1 MNLKKIDKKLLDWI
15 RFSSSNDEISKEIE
29 SSSMNVASGSSHE
42 PDNMMMSSLE
52 KISYY
57 VKFLD
62 KVQDN
67 LEKGGC
73 YMQIVIDAKISIQNK
88 KNVNGMKT
96 WELKSRQL

>member
-1 MNLKKIDKKLLDWI
+1 
-15 RFSSSNDEISKEIE
+15 
-29 SSSMNVASGSSHE
+29 
-42 PDNMMMSSLE
+42 MMPSLE

-73 YMQIVIDAKISIQNK
+73 YMQNVIDAKISIQNK

-96 WELKSRQL
+96 WDWKADSYEDLLHEQKSPMEICYY

>member
-1 MNLKKIDKKLLDWI
+1 MFDK
-15 RFSSSNDEISKEIE
+15 
-29 SSSMNVASGSSHE
+29 
-42 PDNMMMSSLE
+42 MMMPSLE

-73 YMQIVIDAKISIQNK
+73 YMQNVIDAKISIQNK
-88 KNVNGMKT
+88 KMYYFASINSWN
-96 WELKSRQL
+96 

>member
-1 MNLKKIDKKLLDWI
+1 
-15 RFSSSNDEISKEIE
+15 
-29 SSSMNVASGSSHE
+29 
-42 PDNMMMSSLE
+42 MMPSLE

-88 KNVNGMKT
+88 KKCQWYEDMGIEKQTVMKT
-96 WELKSRQL
+96 CYMSKNHQWKYVTIRSRTTGFL

>member
-1 MNLKKIDKKLLDWI
+1 MNLKKIEKKLLDWM

-57 VKFLD
+57 EKFL
-62 KVQDN
+62 
-67 LEKGGC
+67 EK
-73 YMQIVIDAKISIQNK
+73 VIDAKISIQNK
-88 KNVNGMKT
+88 KMSMVYVDMGIEKQT
-96 WELKSRQL
+96 EI